1 MSPTHALLYFAK
13 EDLERATKT
22 RERAMRAEAD
32 DKDLTGTHRVK
43 MYGTVN
49 KQKCMDGT
57 WKKLDTKQARAS
69 VLYTSLGRG
78 RAEYKYSQDGDTHL
92 FCGHAL
98 GELAIEGLV

>member
-1 MSPTHALLYFAK
+1 MSPTHALLFFAK
-13 EDLERATKT
+13 EDLERATIT

-69 VLYTSLGRG
+69 VLHTSLGRG